1 MKAIILAAG
10 YGNRM
15 RPLTDRVHKTLLTVS
30 GQTIIGRIVDGLVD
44 NGIRDLVVVTGYR
57 ADELSR
63 YLSTTYPSLS
73 IQYVHNERY
82 RETNNIYSMALAFE
96 HTVIDDDIVLI
107 ESDLIYQ
114 PTVIARLLSSREK
127 NVALVDRYA
136 RGMDGTVV
144 TVDDGV
150 ITNVIPPHLQDDTF
164 DFSDKYK
171 TLNIYKFSM
180 EFCNSTFKKLLTYYA
195 KVINDN
201 CYYELILGIL
211 IYMQQETV
219 HAEILSGEKWA
230 EVDDPN
236 DLRVAEFMF
245 NEKARPAILN
255 DGFGG
260 YWNYDILDFA
270 FIRNMYFPTPSVLS
284 ELRNS
289 LPDLLHNYGSRQTVL
304 DAKMAWFLL
313 CEPAHVHALG
323 GASQI
328 YPTLRERLAG
338 QRALIPQ
345 PTFGE
350 YPRIFPDARTY
361 GDSVGIDPAEIE
373 AKAAGCDVVVLVN
386 PNNPTGTGL
395 DSDWIA
401 EFAGRHAQTLVIVD
415 ESFIEFST
423 AGSVMLRCDRDG
435 LENILVIKS
444 LSKSMGMPG
453 LRLGYVYSRN
463 RELMK
468 FVGDRIP
475 IWNMNSLAEFTLEIV
490 LKHRNIL
497 AQSFC
502 DTVRDRDMF
511 AAALE
516 RLPAVERVY
525 PSQANFLLVRM
536 KSGVSGGALCE
547 ELLRSHAIL
556 IKDISSKFSDGGT
569 YLRFAVRL
577 PEENMKLVAAL
588 AQEVRIDLRPTTT
601 DRVTRVSPDFN
612 SR

>member
-1 MKAIILAAG
+1 MKAMILAAG

-15 RPLTDRVHKTLLTVS
+15 RPLTDRIHKTLLTVA
-30 GQTIIGRIVDGLVD
+30 GHTIIGRIVDGLVD

-57 ADELSR
+57 AAELAD
-63 YLSTTYPSLS
+63 YLSAHYPLLS

-96 HTVIDDDIVLI
+96 HTIIDDDLVLI

-114 PTVIARLLSSREK
+114 PAVIARLLSSREK

-144 TVDDGV
+144 TVDNGV
-150 ITNVIPPHLQDDTF
+150 ISNVIPPHLQDEDF

-171 TLNIYKFSM
+171 TLNIYKFSK

-219 HAEILSGEKWA
+219 HAEILSGETWA

-245 NEKARPAILN
+245 NEQARPSILD

-270 FIRNMYFPTPSVLS
+270 FIRNMYFPTPAVLS
-284 ELRNS
+284 EMRNS
-289 LPDLLHNYGSRQTVL
+289 LPDLLYNYGSRQGVL
-304 DAKMAWFLL
+304 DKKMAWFLL
-313 CEPAHVHALG
+313 CEPEHVHALG

-328 YPTLRERLAG
+328 YPMLRERLNG
-338 QRALIPQ
+338 QNVLIPR

-350 YPRIFPDARTY
+350 YPRIFPDALTY
-361 GDSVGIDPAEIE
+361 GDSVGIDRREIE
-373 AKAAGCDVVVLVN
+373 AKISSCTVVVFVN
-386 PNNPTGTGL
+386 PNNPTGTTL
-395 DSDWIA
+395 DSAWIA
-401 EFAGRHAQTLVIVD
+401 DFADCHRQVLVIVD

-423 AGSVMLRCDRDG
+423 VGSIMPLCDRTG
-435 LENILVIKS
+435 LENVVVVKS

-463 RELMK
+463 HEFMT

-497 AQSFC
+497 AQSFGE
-502 DTVRDRDMF
+502 TIRDRQAF
-511 AAALE
+511 AAALAN
-516 RLPAVERVY
+516 LPGVEQVF

-536 KSGVSGGALCE
+536 KPGVSGGALSE
-547 ELLRSHAIL
+547 ELLRRQAIL
-556 IKDISSKFSDGGT
+556 IKDISSKFADGRT

-577 PEENMKLVAAL
+577 PPENMRLVAAL
-588 AQEVRIDLRPTTT
+588 AEAGAAETP
-601 DRVTRVSPDFN
+601 
-612 SR
+612 